1 MRRRLVH
8 PLDREWRLVQTR
20 WMVRFAI
27 GPLDWPERLRWWRY
41 QAASVLKPL
50 GIAVAVVAGF
60 LLGWMI
66 TMPSAWT
73 LEQRILHIAAAPSCA
88 SARRVGLA
96 PARRGEPG
104 YYAFHDGDK
113 DGIACEP
120 FVRNHN
126 VTLEALEQ
134 ATLEAVTRRLLPPS
148 HGDAQARGR

>member
-27 GPLDWPERLRWWRY
+27 GPLGWSERLRWWRY
-41 QAASVLKPL
+41 RAAPVVKPL
-50 GIAVAVVAGF
+50 GIGAAAVAAF

-73 LEQRILHIAAAPSCA
+73 LEQRILHIAAAPNCGW
-88 SARRVGLA
+88 ARRVGLA
-96 PARRGEPG
+96 PAAQGEPG
-104 YYAFHDGDK
+104 YYAFHDGDR
-113 DGIACEP
+113 DGTACET

-126 VTLEALEQ
+126 VTLEDLEQ

-148 HGDAQARGR
+148 HGGGTGR